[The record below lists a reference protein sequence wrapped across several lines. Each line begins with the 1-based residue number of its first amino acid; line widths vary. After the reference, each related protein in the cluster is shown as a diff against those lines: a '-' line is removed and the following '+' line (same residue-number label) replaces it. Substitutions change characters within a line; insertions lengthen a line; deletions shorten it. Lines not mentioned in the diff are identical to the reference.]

1 MNKDKVQIFDTTLR
15 DGEQVPGCKL
25 DTAQKLIIASRLDE
39 MGVDIIEAGFPVS
52 SPGDFLSVS
61 EISKI
66 VKNATVCGLTRAV
79 KNDIDVA
86 AQALQYAKKPRIHT
100 GIGTSESHIVHKL
113 NTTKEDIIARAKAAV
128 AHAKSYVEDVEF
140 YAEDAGRTDN
150 AFLAQVCEEVI
161 KSGATVLNIP
171 DTTGYCLPDEYGA
184 KIKYLKENVKGIDNV
199 IIVPPTYGMYEV
211 SANINDVQLK
221 RVNLTE
227 DYQLNLEGI
236 AEAIDK
242 NTKLIFICSPNNP
255 TGNSINREDIET
267 ILANFNGIVVVDE
280 AYINFSRQKTF
291 IQELTEY
298 ANLVV
303 LQTLSKAWG
312 LAALRVGM
320 AFASEEIIEVFNR
333 VKPPYNINEA
343 SQTLAL
349 EALQNT
355 EQVND
360 WIKQTLKE
368 RDHLVLTLKK
378 FDFVID
384 IYPSDANF
392 ILVKTTNAN
401 SIYDFLVSQG
411 IIVRNRNKVEL
422 CEGCLRITVGTPLE
436 NEILINTLKSFEG

>member
-1 MNKDKVQIFDTTLR
+1 MQYAVKM
-15 DGEQVPGCKL
+15 
-25 DTAQKLIIASRLDE
+25 RL
-39 MGVDIIEAGFPVS
+39 
-52 SPGDFLSVS
+52 S
-61 EISKI
+61 EIKGVPARNIFLGNGSDEAI
-66 VKNATVCGLTRAV
+66 
-79 KNDIDVA
+79 DILFRSFCNPGV
-86 AQALQYAKKPRIHT
+86 
-100 GIGTSESHIVHKL
+100 
-113 NTTKEDIIARAKAAV
+113 
-128 AHAKSYVEDVEF
+128 
-140 YAEDAGRTDN
+140 
-150 AFLAQVCEEVI
+150 
-161 KSGATVLNIP
+161 
-171 DTTGYCLPDEYGA
+171 
-184 KIKYLKENVKGIDNV
+184 DNV

-255 TGNSINREDIET
+255 TGNSINRADIET
-267 ILANFNGIVVVDE
+267 LLANFTGIVVVDE

-355 EQVND
+355 NQVND

-378 FDFVID
+378 FDFVLD

-401 SIYDFLVSQG
+401 GIYDFLVSQG
-411 IIVRNRNKVEL
+411 IIVRNRTKIEL

-436 NEILINTLKSFEG
+436 NEILINTLKEFKG